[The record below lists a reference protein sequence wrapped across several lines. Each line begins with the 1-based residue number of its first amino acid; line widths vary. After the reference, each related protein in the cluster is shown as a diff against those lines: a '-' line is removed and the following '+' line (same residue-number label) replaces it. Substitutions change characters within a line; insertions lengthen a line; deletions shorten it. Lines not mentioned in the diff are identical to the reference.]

1 MGRLGDYYLYLRS
14 RVAKSPYRFGWVIE
28 GRLAASGRLM
38 TPSQLAWAASHG
50 IKSVV
55 TIREVP
61 LESAWFTSGC
71 GIVYRHIKVKD
82 HSAPPV
88 KELNELI
95 TYIDSEITK
104 GRPVIVHCN
113 GGSGRTGTVLAAY
126 LMKKEVLTTEL
137 AVRKLKEIRGRT
149 VIHRKQLDT
158 LKEYES
164 YLHVAKE
171 IGETH
176 SQI

>member
-14 RVAKSPYRFGWVIE
+14 TVAKSPYRFGWVIE

-38 TPSQLAWAASHG
+38 TSSQLAWAARHG

-71 GIVYRHIKVKD
+71 GIVYRHVKVKD

-113 GGSGRTGTVLAAY
+113 GGSGRTGTVIAAY
-126 LMKKEVLTTEL
+126 FMKKEGLTSEL
-137 AVRKLKEIRGRT
+137 AVRKVKEIRGRT
-149 VIHRKQLDT
+149 VRHKKQLDT

-171 IGETH
+171 KGETR